1 MVCIHRCILQKA
13 EIDLS
18 FHSVFSK
25 TPVALR
31 KAGETNLMFYL
42 NLSGIFICSKQNTSF
57 NKGTSSPRIDD
68 SQVKSLP
75 K

>member
-1 MVCIHRCILQKA
+1 LQKA

-25 TPVALR
+25 TPLALR

-42 NLSGIFICSKQNTSF
+42 NLSGIFVCPKQNISF
-57 NKGTSSPRIDD
+57 NKGMLGPRIDD
-68 SQVKSLP
+68 TQVKSLP
-75 K
+75 D

>member
-25 TPVALR
+25 TPVALK

-42 NLSGIFICSKQNTSF
+42 NRSGIFICPKQNISF
-57 NKGTSSPRIDD
+57 NKDMSGPRMDD

-75 K
+75 A